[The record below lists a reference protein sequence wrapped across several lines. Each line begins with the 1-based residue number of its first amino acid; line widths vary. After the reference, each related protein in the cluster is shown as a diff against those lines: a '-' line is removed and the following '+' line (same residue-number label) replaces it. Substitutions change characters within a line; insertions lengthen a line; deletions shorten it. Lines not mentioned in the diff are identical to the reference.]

1 MEKYKYFILIGI
13 ILSIF
18 LTLSYLDA
26 GEFNS
31 LSYKHSE
38 LEKQFIA
45 QRENIILLEQ
55 FRKKEKDSLLKVIS
69 FREAQNN
76 TLRLADSKVKTLI
89 KTIQAEPITQVE
101 DSKSFEEYLEEKY
114 CNDYQTIVIELE
126 EGKKCTEIALLK
138 DWQIQSRDTIIANL
152 EFDKLDLKNL
162 AESSEITIA
171 EQQKIID
178 LADKRLKKKNFF
190 LKYVVPPLAFLVG
203 GVILSK

>member
-1 MEKYKYFILIGI
+1 MEKYKYLILIGI

-18 LTLSYLDA
+18 LTLSYLDTR
-26 GEFNS
+26 EFNL

-38 LEKQFIA
+38 LEKQFIT

-55 FRKKEKDSLLKVIS
+55 FRKKEKDSLLKVINI
-69 FREAQNN
+69 REAQNN
-76 TLRLADSKVKTLI
+76 TLRLADNKVKTII
-89 KTIQAEPITQVE
+89 KTIQAKPLTQVE

-114 CNDYQTIVIELE
+114 CNDYQTVVTELE

-138 DWQIQSRDTIIANL
+138 DWQIQAKDIIIANL

-162 AESSEITIA
+162 AKSSEITIV
-171 EQQKIID
+171 EQQKLLD
-178 LADKRLKKKNFF
+178 LTDKELKKKNFF
-190 LKYVVPPLAFLVG
+190 LKYVVPPLAFLIG